1 MNAKT
6 VASSLLLV
14 SLTAGTAAFAAT
26 APVKTTKTAPA
37 AASSVAPA
45 SGDTKPAAKAP
56 AKAKSH
62 RWHRHAATAKKT
74 DTKKSGR

>member
-6 VASSLLLV
+6 VASSLLLLA
-14 SLTAGTAAFAAT
+14 LTAGTAAFAAT
-26 APVKTTKTAPA
+26 APAKTTKAAPA
-37 AASSVAPA
+37 TSSSMAPA

-56 AKAKSH
+56 AKAKTH
-62 RWHRHAATAKKT
+62 RWHRHTAAAKKT